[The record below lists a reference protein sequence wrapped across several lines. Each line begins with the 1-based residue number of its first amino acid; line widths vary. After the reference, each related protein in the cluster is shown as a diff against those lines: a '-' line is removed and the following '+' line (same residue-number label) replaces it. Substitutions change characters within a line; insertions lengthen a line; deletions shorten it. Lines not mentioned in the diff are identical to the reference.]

1 MFKTIWIQARFIG
14 EREGFVDGERLSQD
28 IEVSLHKLQADG
40 YRPQAITPV
49 TSGTFAYKAEPL
61 LNHDQ
66 VSGLE
71 TVGGGYGYGY
81 GFSFLSGMIITAV
94 RKRDVF
100 ASKDKQKS

>member
-14 EREGFVDGERLSQD
+14 EREGFVDGEKLSQD
-28 IEVSLHKLQADG
+28 IELSLHKLQTEG

-49 TSGTFAYKAEPL
+49 TSGTFSYKAEPL
-61 LNHDQ
+61 LNQDQ

-81 GFSFLSGMIITAV
+81 GFSFLSGVVITAV
-94 RKRDVF
+94 RKREITP
-100 ASKDKQKS
+100 SKEKG